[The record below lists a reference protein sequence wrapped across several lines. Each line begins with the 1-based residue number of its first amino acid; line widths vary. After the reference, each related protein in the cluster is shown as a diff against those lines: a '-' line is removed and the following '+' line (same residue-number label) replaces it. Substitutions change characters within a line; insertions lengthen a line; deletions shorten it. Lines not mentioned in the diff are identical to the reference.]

1 MGITVT
7 PFYEACNNTIQT
19 LKSRYNEL
27 DKQLE
32 KLRKDAERITEK
44 ISKIR
49 REYKD
54 LNEAE
59 VQAIL
64 SYIRSYAARL
74 SSSEIDT
81 LIFHCQNKL
90 NGYIDSV
97 FLTLKNPKKQ
107 GDKND

>member
-1 MGITVT
+1 MGITRT
-7 PFYEACNNTIQT
+7 PVYEDCNNTIQI
-19 LKSRYNEL
+19 LQSRYNEL

-32 KLRKDAERITEK
+32 KLRKNADRITEK
-44 ISKIR
+44 IFEIR

-54 LNEAE
+54 LNKAE
-59 VQAIL
+59 VYEIL
-64 SYIRSYAARL
+64 SYVRSYAAWL

-81 LIFHCQNKL
+81 LLCHCQNKL
-90 NGYIDSV
+90 NGIIDSV